1 MKFGV
6 GIYILGVILFSGCKH
21 SNKMDREVNLLL
33 SRKVEI
39 PEYREEFFYPDRN
52 VYEGFEEAKLK
63 YVVYADSLSCSPCFV
78 KHLNQWMKYI
88 YDFKKYGDRLKFYFI
103 LSPKIGEREFL
114 AQEISNSSFDYP
126 VFLDV
131 DRKFGKYNSHIPDNQ
146 QFHYFLLD
154 ENNHVILI
162 GSPLTSQKIEVLFYK
177 VIKEKL
183 E

>member
-6 GIYILGVILFSGCKH
+6 GIYILGVILLASCKH
-21 SNKMDREVNLLL
+21 SNKIDREVNLLL

-52 VYEGFEEAKLK
+52 IYEGFEEAKLK

-114 AQEISNSSFDYP
+114 AQEISNSLFDYP